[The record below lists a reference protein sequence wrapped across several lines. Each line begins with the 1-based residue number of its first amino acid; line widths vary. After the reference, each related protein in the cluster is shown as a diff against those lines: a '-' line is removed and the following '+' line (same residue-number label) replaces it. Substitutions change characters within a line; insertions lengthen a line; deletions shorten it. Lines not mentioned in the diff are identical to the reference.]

1 MPETYTLKVD
11 DEEMQ
16 MEHQLVVAHDILELA
31 EKNQVITGKPE
42 DYFLKSLIRDNQEYR
57 NDDEVDIEKD
67 NQFIAILDAPA
78 PVA

>member
-1 MPETYTLKVD
+1 MPETYILKVD
-11 DEEMQ
+11 GEEMQ

-42 DYFLKSLIRDNQEYR
+42 DYFLKSLTQDDQEYR
-57 NDDEVDIEKD
+57 KDDEVDLEKD

>member
-11 DEEMQ
+11 GEEMQ
-16 MEHQLVVAHDILELA
+16 IEHQLVVAHDILELA